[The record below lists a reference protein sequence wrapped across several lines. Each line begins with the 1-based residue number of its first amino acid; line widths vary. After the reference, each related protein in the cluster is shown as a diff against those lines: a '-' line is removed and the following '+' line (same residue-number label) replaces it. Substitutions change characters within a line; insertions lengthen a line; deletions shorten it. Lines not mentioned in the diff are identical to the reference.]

1 MTQQPGKREVV
12 IRKYEKEDHDKVCQ
26 LFYSGV
32 VETWL
37 PAYRQSLNMKF
48 TLPTLIQ
55 IIQLA
60 TVFHYLSFP
69 AFILAQL
76 FIQALIMSGY
86 FYVFWAYTR

>member
-1 MTQQPGKREVV
+1 MTQQPGNGEVV

-37 PAYRQSLNMKF
+37 PAYRQSLNVKIS
-48 TLPTLIQ
+48 LPTGMQ

-60 TVFHYLSFP
+60 ILLQYLSFP
-69 AFILAQL
+69 AFI
-76 FIQALIMSGY
+76 
-86 FYVFWAYTR
+86 R